1 VIYWDC
7 MSKSEIE
14 LQKEVLNIQSLIG
27 RRDTDILATIAVL
40 TIGILF
46 AIAVHSTNDSSVLF
60 LASLGIIFMGGIIL
74 VSSFR
79 VSKGIKEK
87 INALGN
93 KVKDTNN
100 KNKSES
106 NLKVFLIAVIG
117 GVVSGLILTYAV
129 LPLLAPHSSVSIV
142 FTQIH
147 LNSSYTEVYIHILN
161 NGIAPLGFLHF
172 RVIVKGGVGA
182 QENCTANAQ
191 MNVFLPAN
199 KNQTKENMFS
209 DGAVSSLVPQES
221 ASCKFVFR
229 SFSKNA
235 NISISNITYDTNN
248 YGCTLTNLI
257 ESINVSDKSPISFS
271 NNTSMCN

>member
-1 VIYWDC
+1 

-27 RRDTDILATIAVL
+27 RRDTDILATIAML
-40 TIGILF
+40 TIGIIILT
-46 AIAVHSTNDSSVLF
+46 IPSNNSPVSF
-60 LASLGIIFMGGIIL
+60 LASILIIFMGVL
-74 VSSFR
+74 LLLYSFLI
-79 VSKGIKEK
+79 SKEIKEK

-93 KVKDTNN
+93 KVNDTNN

-106 NLKVFLIAVIG
+106 NLKVFLISVIG

-147 LNSSYTEVYIHILN
+147 LNSSYTEGYIHILN
-161 NGIAPLGFLHF
+161 NGIAQLGFLHF
-172 RVIVKGGVGA
+172 RVIVKGGVGV

-191 MNVFLPAN
+191 MHVFLPAN
-199 KNQTKENMFS
+199 KNQSEESIS
-209 DGAVSSLVPQES
+209 DVVVSSLVPQES
-221 ASCKFVFR
+221 ANCKFVFR

-235 NISISNITYDTNN
+235 SISISNITYDTNN

-257 ESINVSDKSPISFS
+257 EFINVSSKSPISFS

>member
-1 VIYWDC
+1 

-40 TIGILF
+40 TIGVLF

-74 VSSFR
+74 VSSFL
-79 VSKGIKEK
+79 VSKEIKEK

-93 KVKDTNN
+93 KVNDTNN

-106 NLKVFLIAVIG
+106 NLKVFLISVIG

-147 LNSSYTEVYIHILN
+147 LNSSYTEGYIHILN
-161 NGIAPLGFLHF
+161 NGIAQLGFLHF
-172 RVIVKGGVGA
+172 RVIVKGGVGV

-191 MNVFLPAN
+191 MHVFLPTN
-199 KNQTKENMFS
+199 KNQTKESIS
-209 DGAVSSLVPQES
+209 DVVVSSLVPQES

-235 NISISNITYDTNN
+235 SISISNITYDTNN

-257 ESINVSDKSPISFS
+257 EFINVSSKSPISFS